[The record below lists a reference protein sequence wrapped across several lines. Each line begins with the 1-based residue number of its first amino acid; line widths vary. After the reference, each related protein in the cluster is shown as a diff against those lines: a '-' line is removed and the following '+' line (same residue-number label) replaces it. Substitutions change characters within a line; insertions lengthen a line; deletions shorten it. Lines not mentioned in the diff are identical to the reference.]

1 MRLITTADMRQL
13 VHHIGLS
20 EFNARLFKNLEED
33 FSRWE
38 QFQLSPRHATHY
50 PHGVIEL
57 MPSSDDNL
65 YAFKYV
71 NGHPSNPKQGKLCV
85 VALGMLADVATG
97 YPLMLCEMTWLTAL
111 RTAATA
117 ALGAR
122 HLARSGS
129 HLLAIIG
136 TGAQSEFQVLAL
148 AGVCD
153 VHAVRYYDPDARAMA
168 KFAANLK
175 GRLPHLVACKSAAE
189 AVEGASLIVT
199 ATAAKCHNR
208 ILTREMVSPG
218 VHIHALGGD
227 CPGKTELEPALLD
240 QAKIVVE
247 YRPQSQLEGEI
258 QNRPEAA
265 IHAELWE
272 IITGRC
278 AGRESDEE
286 LTIFD
291 SVGFALED
299 YSALRL
305 VNVLAE
311 EAGIGQE
318 ISLIPDLDDP
328 KNLFGALV
336 NRQGSLK

>member
-1 MRLITTADMRQL
+1 MRLITTTDMRQL
-13 VHHIGLS
+13 VHRVGLD
-20 EFNARLFKNLEED
+20 EFNARLLKVLEED

-57 MPSSDDNL
+57 MPSADDKL

-71 NGHPSNPKQGKLCV
+71 NGHPGNPKQGKLCV

-122 HLARSGS
+122 YLARKEN

-136 TGAQSEFQVLAL
+136 TGAQSEFQVSAL

-153 VHAVRYYDPDARAMA
+153 IHTVRYYDPDAKAMV
-168 KFAANLK
+168 KFANNLK
-175 GRLPHLVACKSAAE
+175 GRFPRLMACKSAAE

-199 ATAAKCHNR
+199 ATAAKRHNR
-208 ILTREMVSPG
+208 ILTCEMVSPG
-218 VHIHALGGD
+218 AHIHALGGD

-240 QAKIVVE
+240 HAKIVVE
-247 YRPQSQLEGEI
+247 YLPQSQVEGEI
-258 QNRPEAA
+258 QNRPEAE

-272 IITGRC
+272 IITGRRP
-278 AGRESDEE
+278 GRESDEE

-305 VNVLAE
+305 VNALAE
-311 EAGIGQE
+311 ETGIGQE
-318 ISLIPDLDDP
+318 TSLIPELDDP

-336 NRQGSLK
+336 SRRDCQK

>member
-1 MRLITTADMRQL
+1 MRLITTTDMCQL
-13 VHHIGLS
+13 VRQIGLD
-20 EFNARLFKNLEED
+20 EFNARLLKNLEED

-57 MPSSDDNL
+57 MPSADDEL

-85 VALGMLADVATG
+85 VAVGMLADVPTG
-97 YPLMLCEMTWLTAL
+97 YPLMMCEMTWLTAL
-111 RTAATA
+111 RTAATT

-122 HLARSGS
+122 YLARKES

-136 TGAQSEFQVLAL
+136 TGAQSEFQVSAL

-153 VHAVRYYDPDARAMA
+153 IHTVRYYDPDAKAMA
-168 KFAANLK
+168 KFGHNLK
-175 GRLPHLVACKSAAE
+175 GRFPHLTASKSTEE

-218 VHIHALGGD
+218 AHIHALGGD

-240 QAKIVVE
+240 HAKIVVE
-247 YRPQSQLEGEI
+247 YQSQSQIEGEI

-272 IITGRC
+272 IITGRRP
-278 AGRESDEE
+278 GRESDEE

-299 YSALRL
+299 YAALRL
-305 VNVLAE
+305 VNELAKE
-311 EAGIGQE
+311 MGIGQE

-328 KNLFGALV
+328 KDLFGALM
-336 NRQGSLK
+336 RD

>member
-1 MRLITTADMRQL
+1 MRLITTTDMCQL
-13 VHHIGLS
+13 VRHMGLD
-20 EFNARLFKNLEED
+20 EFNARLLKNLEED

-38 QFQLSPRHATHY
+38 QFQLSPRHAIHY

-57 MPSSDDNL
+57 MPSADDDL

-71 NGHPSNPKQGKLCV
+71 NGHPNNTKQGKLCV
-85 VALGMLADVATG
+85 VAVGMLADVATG

-117 ALGAR
+117 ALGAQ
-122 HLARSGS
+122 HLARKES
-129 HLLAIIG
+129 HVLAIIG
-136 TGAQSEFQVLAL
+136 TGAQSEFQVSAL

-153 VHAVRYYDPDARAMA
+153 IHAVRYYDPDAKAMD
-168 KFAANLK
+168 KFANNLK
-175 GRLPHLVACKSAAE
+175 GRFPRLRACQSATE

-199 ATAAKCHNR
+199 ATAAKRHNR
-208 ILTREMVSPG
+208 ILTQEMVSPG
-218 VHIHALGGD
+218 AHIHALGGD
-227 CPGKTELEPALLD
+227 CPGKTELDPALLD
-240 QAKIVVE
+240 HAKIVVE
-247 YRPQSQLEGEI
+247 YRPQSQIEGEI

-272 IITGRC
+272 IITGRRP
-278 AGRESDEE
+278 GRESDEE

-305 VNVLAE
+305 VNALAE
-311 EAGIGQE
+311 ETGIGQE
-318 ISLIPDLDDP
+318 TSLIPDLADP
-328 KNLFGALV
+328 KDLFGALM
-336 NRQGSLK
+336 SD